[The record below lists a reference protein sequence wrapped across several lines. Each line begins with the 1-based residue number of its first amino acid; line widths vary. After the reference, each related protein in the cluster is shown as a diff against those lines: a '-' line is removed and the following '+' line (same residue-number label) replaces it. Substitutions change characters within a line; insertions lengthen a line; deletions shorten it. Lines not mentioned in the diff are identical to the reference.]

1 MLPQAPLSVLLVDD
15 RPGNVLALEAAL
27 AGVDCN
33 LVRAHSGRDARV
45 ALAVENARLHGGKI
59 TVAFPADSGSLFTV
73 RLPR

>member
-33 LVRAHSGRDARV
+33 LVRGLGLHISREIV
-45 ALAVENARLHGGKI
+45 RLHGGKI